1 MGYRFN
7 CPDGPALMAVPK
19 PILTEFGIHQRLE
32 SCALHKAIVM
42 FDEPTFSISEVTDA
56 KMMINVLMGQD
67 VAGDSGS
74 LRDVGNAVLLVNVQP
89 VKCAG

>member
-1 MGYRFN
+1 MDKDSY
-7 CPDGPALMAVPK
+7 
-19 PILTEFGIHQRLE
+19 
-32 SCALHKAIVM
+32 
-42 FDEPTFSISEVTDA
+42 SEVTDA

-89 VKCAG
+89 EKYAGPCRSQNHR

>member
-1 MGYRFN
+1 
-7 CPDGPALMAVPK
+7 MAVPK

-89 VKCAG
+89 EKDAG